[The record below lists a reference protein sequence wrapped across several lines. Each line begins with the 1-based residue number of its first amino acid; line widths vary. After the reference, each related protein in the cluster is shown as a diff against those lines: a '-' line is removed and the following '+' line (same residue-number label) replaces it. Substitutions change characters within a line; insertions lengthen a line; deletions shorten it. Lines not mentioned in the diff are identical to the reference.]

1 MHPRP
6 FRPARIP
13 RSTVP
18 SILVLVLAPVLLA
31 AGPRPSPAAELQG
44 DPDAPSTK
52 APFGAGLDAA
62 PRSVLR
68 RDFDRL
74 ASSGSLRMLLA
85 GGALALAVRGEES
98 PDRAEQLLD
107 RGYLDGGLDIGST
120 YGSGL
125 TLGAGALAL
134 LAAGKLADDPNLG
147 GAGSEIARSLAYT
160 GIAVTALK
168 MAVGRTR
175 PNGGHW
181 SFPSGHAAAA
191 FATAPVLSRRFGPRV
206 GIPAYA
212 LAVATGLGR
221 MEDRKHYLSDV
232 LAGAA
237 IGLTI
242 GHAVAG
248 PDASD
253 GGPSFLVGPA
263 GAGVSITF

>member
-6 FRPARIP
+6 FRPARIL
-13 RSTVP
+13 RSPTLSP
-18 SILVLVLAPVLLA
+18 FVLALVLLA
-31 AGPRPSPAAELQG
+31 ATPRPSPAAVLEG
-44 DPDAPSTK
+44 DPDTPSTL
-52 APFGAGLDAA
+52 APLGTTFVAA

-85 GGALALAVRGEES
+85 GGALALAAHGEES

-107 RGYLDGGLDIGST
+107 RPLFDGGLDVGST
-120 YGSGL
+120 YGHGL

-134 LAAGKLADDPNLG
+134 LAAGSLVDDANLT
-147 GAGSEIARSLAYT
+147 GAGSEIARALAYT
-160 GIAVTALK
+160 GIAVTSLK
-168 MAVGRTR
+168 VAVGRTR
-175 PNGGHW
+175 PNGGNW

-237 IGLTI
+237 IGLAI

-248 PDASD
+248 PDEPA

-263 GAGVSITF
+263 GAGVSVTF